1 MIGTLSKI
9 TRARGLLHIPS
20 SLLRRSH
27 RSYSCVKC
35 SYGICAKGNGKC
47 VIVIVAAGSSH
58 ARSRT
63 VITTKPSMK
72 EEESKGQPLSVVRP
86 SVSRQVAGTAEV
98 IVPKNKET
106 DETTIN
112 GALVPNSEQ
121 H

>member
-1 MIGTLSKI
+1 MCDRHRRCRQQPRSLANSYYNKTLHERRRVK
-9 TRARGLLHIPS
+9 RAAAVRGPS
-20 SLLRRSH
+20 L
-27 RSYSCVKC
+27 
-35 SYGICAKGNGKC
+35 
-47 VIVIVAAGSSH
+47 
-58 ARSRT
+58 
-63 VITTKPSMK
+63 
-72 EEESKGQPLSVVRP
+72 RP